1 MINQILNNRFRIT
14 DKLSEKGGFGITY
27 IAQDLQTKIDCVVKE
42 LRFQQNNYEK
52 IKELFEREAK
62 FLQILGVNDQIPTF
76 LDYFHENQQFYL
88 VQEFIEGN
96 PLTDELDQ
104 GNIFSENQVIQLL
117 QNILE
122 PLKFVH
128 QKQIIHRDLKPDN
141 LIRRKKDNKIVLIDF
156 GAVKKIATQMGFHP
170 ATQIFTLGYASEE
183 QMRGNP
189 QYSSDIYSLGMIAI
203 HALTGIPPV
212 INNLDNSLN
221 LKYIWHNQ
229 FKTKINPQFATILD
243 RMIQDNWQN
252 RYQNATEVLQEL
264 QIFISLNQS
273 NNQSNNQFNNQSNN
287 NQTVECPACLAENP
301 PNSTYCLT
309 CGYTFPSTSP
319 SPISSTHHLQSNTF
333 LKQGTYKIEKTLGE
347 GGFGITY
354 QGIYTPNNAVVAIK
368 ELFPEKSARQG
379 NSIMW
384 ANSISPQEK
393 QQQIYKFKLEASN
406 QQKCNHP
413 NIPKVY
419 DWFDENNTVYIVM
432 EFITGKSLFQ
442 ILQTEGV
449 LSEAQVKKYFIQVA
463 EALQIIHDNNFLH
476 RDIKPDNII
485 INHQDQAVLIDFG
498 AAKEFIAGQTRLM
511 TQILT
516 KGYAPLEQYSEKSK
530 RFPAT
535 DIYALCAS
543 MYELLTGELPA
554 EATDRMQGL
563 LQGSDTL
570 ISPRQINPK
579 ISFLMEKVILIG
591 MKINVSERLQS
602 AEKLIEILRKGI
614 IIDPVHEKA
623 REFVKNKQL
632 MEAIQ
637 AYESC
642 IINDP
647 NNSEIAIELALVQV
661 HLNQNKAE
669 IDAEKAIALNP
680 QDGRGYGVL
689 GLVKCRQEKWQEAVT
704 FLEKAVSLSP
714 QELWIKSNFAWALGK
729 IQNWQ
734 KAENI
739 IDQVLQIDNNCAF
752 ALGVKSWIAV
762 NQKQWQIA
770 VGSATKTILFCQQN
784 PSNDHQEI
792 QKWVYPHLVFAF
804 DQAPKLNQNTQ
815 NIEHKRLE
823 EFIKY
828 FPQESFAWGFKAWK
842 QAKEGLYNEAITSF
856 NQIINQSNIED
867 WILINYGIIQEYLNH
882 ISEAISLYEKVN
894 QNALS
899 LFRLGTLSGRL
910 GQWQNAKKYLEQ
922 SIKLQPNYAQAYHN
936 LGWVLLHIKTPDGTI
951 EYHQDLL
958 TNYRQAVDFY
968 SQQNQMNFVQKIKQN
983 FQSAGLTI

>member
-1 MINQILNNRFRIT
+1 MINQLLKSRYQIIN
-14 DKLSEKGGFGITY
+14 KLSEKGGFGITY

-42 LRFQQNNYEK
+42 LRFQYNDHDK
-52 IKELFEREAK
+52 AKELFEREAK
-62 FLQILGVNDQIPTF
+62 SLQILGIHDQIPTF
-76 LDYFHENQQFYL
+76 IDYFHENQQFYL
-88 VQEFIEGN
+88 VQEFIDGF

-104 GNIFSENQVIQLL
+104 GNIFNENQVIQLL

-122 PLKFVH
+122 PLTFVH

-170 ATQIFTLGYASEE
+170 ATQIYTKGYAPSE
-183 QMRGNP
+183 QYIGNP
-189 QYSSDIYSLGMIAI
+189 QYSSDIYALGVIAI
-203 HALTGIPPV
+203 QALTGVPKIDS
-212 INNLDNSLN
+212 IIDENTNQI
-221 LKYIWHNQ
+221 IWKNQ
-229 FKTKINPQFATILD
+229 VKISQELANILD
-243 RMIQDNWQN
+243 KMIQDNWQN
-252 RYQNATEVLQEL
+252 RYQNANEVLQVL
-264 QIFISLNQS
+264 KPLISPP
-273 NNQSNNQFNNQSNN
+273 
-287 NQTVECPACLAENP
+287 VECPACLAENP
-301 PNSTYCLT
+301 PNSAYCLI
-309 CGYTFPSTSP
+309 CGYTLSIPNP
-319 SPISSTHHLQSNTF
+319 SPISTHHLKPNTL

-354 QGIYTPNNAVVAIK
+354 QGIYTPNNAVIAIK

-442 ILQTEGV
+442 ILQTEGI
-449 LSEAQVKKYFIQVA
+449 LAEERVKKYSIQVT
-463 EALQIIHDNNFLH
+463 EALIIIHKNNFLH

-570 ISPRQINPK
+570 IPPRQINPK
-579 ISFLMEKVILIG
+579 ISPFMEKVILIG
-591 MKINVSERLQS
+591 MKINVSERWQT
-602 AEKLIEILRKGI
+602 AKKLNQTLRDRR
-614 IIDPVHEKA
+614 IIDPAHEKA
-623 REFVKNKQL
+623 REYVKNNQL
-632 MEAIQ
+632 VEAIQ

-647 NNSEIAIELALVQV
+647 NNGEIALELALVQI
-661 HLNQNKAE
+661 HLNHNKAE
-669 IDAEKAIALNP
+669 IYAEKAIDLNP

-714 QELWIKSNFAWALGK
+714 QEVWINANFAWALGK
-729 IQNWQ
+729 INNWQ
-734 KAENI
+734 KAETI
-739 IDQVLQIDNNCAF
+739 IDKTLQIDQNCTF

-770 VGSATKTILFCQQN
+770 VGSATKTILLCQQN
-784 PSNDHQEI
+784 PLNDHQEI

-804 DQAPKLNQNTQ
+804 DQSPKINQNTQ
-815 NIEHKRLE
+815 NIEQKRLE

-828 FPQESFAWGFKAWK
+828 FPQEPFAWGFKAWK
-842 QAKEGLYNEAITSF
+842 QAKEGLYNEAVTCF
-856 NQIINQSNIED
+856 NQIINQPNIDD
-867 WILINYGIIQEYLNH
+867 WILINYGIIQEYLNN
-882 ISEAISLYEKVN
+882 IQGAISLYEKVN
-894 QNALS
+894 QNAFS

-910 GQWQNAKKYLEQ
+910 GQWQNAKNYLEKA
-922 SIKLQPNYAQAYHN
+922 IKLQPNYAEACHN
-936 LGWVLLHIKTPDGTI
+936 LGWVLLNIKTSDGTI
-951 EYHQDLL
+951 EYHQDLW

-968 SQQNQMNFVQKIKQN
+968 SQKNQINFVQNIKQS